1 MGWER
6 LNRQKLTLCV
16 GASRKA
22 QTVRHDRLGAV
33 SRWSRRGSRVI
44 GGVMRFD
51 DLTRSSRPHTASID
65 RDAACVAV
73 RGRNSAAPNVLAFRG
88 GSTASIAVS
97 PRDSPVSPP
106 RCHVVPIALSGMGML
121 AGCRG
126 WSERGYRVGC
136 RWSRGRGGRGGRAIP
151 LSFLAVIAVR
161 LDLIS
166 KTSVHRRVRRVRTLR
181 NSFCSRRFCETGVR
195 VVFRFLVFVRPNQDG
210 KRVCRYSA

>member
-1 MGWER
+1 MGVLR
-6 LNRQKLTLCV
+6 LDVPT
-16 GASRKA
+16 
-22 QTVRHDRLGAV
+22 H
-33 SRWSRRGSRVI
+33 
-44 GGVMRFD
+44 
-51 DLTRSSRPHTASID
+51 LTRPQCPQSASIGHNAVC
-65 RDAACVAV
+65 AAT
-73 RGRNSAAPNVLAFRG
+73 RIRNSATPCVLAFRG

-136 RWSRGRGGRGGRAIP
+136 RWSRGRGGRAIP

>member
-1 MGWER
+1 M
-6 LNRQKLTLCV
+6 
-16 GASRKA
+16 
-22 QTVRHDRLGAV
+22 

-126 WSERGYRVGC
+126 WSERGYRV
-136 RWSRGRGGRGGRAIP
+136 WSRGRGGRGGRGGRAIP